1 MPNQRMEEPE
11 QLPTDAAFYRAS
23 IERQHGD
30 RRRFWRVFWLGGAS
44 KFILGDLALVLLYF
58 YGFPRSPPP
67 PTAEARV
74 IAALRWHI
82 LPVSLF
88 IFSIYAVI
96 IGRALYLRA
105 AYDPVASQAAS
116 DETWT
121 IRVNNRILLNLIENY
136 VPFFVATLV
145 AASYIDERSSLAW
158 SAVPCI
164 IIMWTFGRLLYW
176 LGYWYNPWYRVPGFV
191 MSLHFTL
198 YVLSYCVYRIFA
210 G

>member
-1 MPNQRMEEPE
+1 MEDPD

-23 IERQHGD
+23 LERQHSD
-30 RRRFWRVFWLGGAS
+30 RKRFWRVFWLGGAS
-44 KFILGDLALVLLYF
+44 KFIIGDLALVVLYF
-58 YGFPRSPPP
+58 YVFPRHPPP
-67 PTAEARV
+67 PTVEARV
-74 IAALRWHI
+74 VAALRWHI

-96 IGRALYLRA
+96 VGRALYLRA
-105 AYDPVASQAAS
+105 SYDPVASQAAG

-136 VPFFVATLV
+136 VPFFVSTLV
-145 AASYIDERSSLAW
+145 AASYLDERSSLAW
-158 SAVPCI
+158 SAIPCV

-198 YVLSYCVYRIFA
+198 YVLGYCIYRSLA